1 MKYIKKIENCCI
13 ISSITD
19 IVGEDLNSI
28 VIKFNKRHGY
38 TVDLKNHTHYT
49 LSTSILETSIDDLY
63 KGTSE
68 DSKHGNLLISID
80 RKDKRY
86 GEVDMNVMV
95 SKTFN
100 IYTDTAAMPSRH
112 GDRYFYIV
120 LVYEDE
126 LEYHETV
133 HIQFFNICVSNI
145 VNPSEEPYMIKI
157 TKSNDPDVKEGN
169 LYIIRPVDDNT
180 SIPKAILYTIE
191 MKCTTIFIDLKDIE
205 YVKI

>member
-49 LSTSILETSIDDLY
+49 LSTSILENSIDDLY
-63 KGTSE
+63 KGTLE
-68 DSKHGNLLISID
+68 DSKHGNLLISINTKD
-80 RKDKRY
+80 RI
-86 GEVDMNVMV
+86 GEVDMDVVV
-95 SKTFN
+95 SKSFN
-100 IYTDTAAMPSRH
+100 TYTDTAAMPSRH

-126 LEYHETV
+126 FKYHETV

-191 MKCTTIFIDLKDIE
+191 MKCTTIFVDLKDIE